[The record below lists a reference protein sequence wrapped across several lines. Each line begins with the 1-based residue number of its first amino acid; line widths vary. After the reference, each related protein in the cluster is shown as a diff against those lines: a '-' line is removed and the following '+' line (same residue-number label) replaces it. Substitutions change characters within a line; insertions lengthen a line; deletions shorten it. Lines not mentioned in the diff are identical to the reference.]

1 MPMSDHQ
8 DSENFSY
15 SRSWEDIENMLAE
28 AERKQ
33 NQHLMAI
40 NRKGADKKERM
51 YHMRKFKGLEGVIR
65 GLRWTLGD
73 LKMTRK
79 RVLGDE

>member
-1 MPMSDHQ
+1 MTMSDHQ
-8 DSENFSY
+8 DSENFAY
-15 SRSWEDIENMLAE
+15 NRSWEDIETMLGE

-40 NRKGADKKERM
+40 NRKSADKRERM
-51 YHMRKFKGLEGVIR
+51 YHMRKYKGLEGVIR
-65 GLRWTLGD
+65 GLRWVLGD
-73 LKMTRK
+73 LKMSKK

>member
-1 MPMSDHQ
+1 MSDHQ

-28 AERKQ
+28 SERKQ

-40 NRKGADKKERM
+40 NRKGADKKE
-51 YHMRKFKGLEGVIR
+51 GIR
-65 GLRWTLGD
+65 R
-73 LKMTRK
+73 
-79 RVLGDE
+79 

>member
-1 MPMSDHQ
+1 MTMSDHQ
-8 DSENFSY
+8 DSENFAY
-15 SRSWEDIENMLAE
+15 NRSWEDIETMLGE

-40 NRKGADKKERM
+40 NRKGADKRERM
-51 YHMRKFKGLEGVIR
+51 YHMRKYKGLEGVIR
-65 GLRWTLGD
+65 GLRWVLGD
-73 LKMTRK
+73 LKMSKK

>member
-1 MPMSDHQ
+1 MTMSDHQ
-8 DSENFSY
+8 DSENFAY
-15 SRSWEDIENMLAE
+15 NRSWEDIETMLGE

-40 NRKGADKKERM
+40 NRKGADKRERM
-51 YHMRKFKGLEGVIR
+51 YHMRKYKGLEGVIR
-65 GLRWTLGD
+65 GLRWVLGD
-73 LKMTRK
+73 LKMSRK